1 MVAAFWAA
9 GFTWWEAYPVLRE
22 RYYEGVGGE
31 RPYQYWVWADL
42 AAWTFTVGL
51 ATWAAFPRMWT
62 YARRRTPLAV
72 LALTGLV
79 CIAIA
84 TLSAMSKAEVERIW
98 LPFTLWIVTVPA
110 LTATGGGVRSCC
122 RRSRPPSCP
131 DPVDHEVVTMPE
143 QRDQVLIVEDDPQVR
158 DVVRRYL
165 ERDGLAVQVTASGT
179 EGLELARRS
188 RPDVILLDVM
198 LPGLSGLEV
207 CRILRDVD
215 GSDVPIIMLT
225 ALGDTDDR
233 IAGLQTGAD
242 DYIGKPFSVKELAL
256 RVGSVLRRSRSGTST
271 DTSDGPLADGDLV
284 VDPVARTATKDGEP
298 LRLTTRELD
307 LLVFLLRHPGVVHS
321 RADLLPRCGAGTS
334 ATTRRSPCTSS
345 GSGTRSSRSRR
356 SLGASSP
363 STAWATA
370 TTSTEDRA

>member
-1 MVAAFWAA
+1 VA
-9 GFTWWEAYPVLRE
+9 
-22 RYYEGVGGE
+22 EG
-31 RPYQYWVWADL
+31 
-42 AAWTFTVGL
+42 
-51 ATWAAFPRMWT
+51 
-62 YARRRTPLAV
+62 
-72 LALTGLV
+72 
-79 CIAIA
+79 
-84 TLSAMSKAEVERIW
+84 
-98 LPFTLWIVTVPA
+98 
-110 LTATGGGVRSCC
+110 
-122 RRSRPPSCP
+122 
-131 DPVDHEVVTMPE
+131 
-143 QRDQVLIVEDDPQVR
+143 RDQVLIVEDDPQVR

-188 RPDVILLDVM
+188 RPDVIVLDVM

-271 DTSDGPLADGDLV
+271 ETSDGPLTDGDLV
-284 VDPVARTATKDGEP
+284 VDPAARTATKDGEP

-321 RADLLPRCGAGTS
+321 RADLLSQVWGWDFGDHSTVTVHVKRLRHKIEPVPAEPRRIVTVYGLGYRYDLDGGS
-334 ATTRRSPCTSS
+334 A
-345 GSGTRSSRSRR
+345 
-356 SLGASSP
+356 
-363 STAWATA
+363 
-370 TTSTEDRA
+370 

>member
-1 MVAAFWAA
+1 
-9 GFTWWEAYPVLRE
+9 
-22 RYYEGVGGE
+22 
-31 RPYQYWVWADL
+31 
-42 AAWTFTVGL
+42 
-51 ATWAAFPRMWT
+51 
-62 YARRRTPLAV
+62 
-72 LALTGLV
+72 
-79 CIAIA
+79 
-84 TLSAMSKAEVERIW
+84 
-98 LPFTLWIVTVPA
+98 
-110 LTATGGGVRSCC
+110 
-122 RRSRPPSCP
+122 
-131 DPVDHEVVTMPE
+131 MPE

-271 DTSDGPLADGDLV
+271 DTSEGPLADGDLV
-284 VDPVARTATKDGEP
+284 VDPVARTATRSGEP

-307 LLVFLLRHPGVVHS
+307 LLVFLLRHPGIVHS
-321 RADLLPRCGAGTS
+321 RADLLSQVWGWDFGDHSTVTVHVKRLRHKIETTPAEPRRIVTVYG
-334 ATTRRSPCTSS
+334 
-345 GSGTRSSRSRR
+345 
-356 SLGASSP
+356 LGYRYDLDGGPA
-363 STAWATA
+363 
-370 TTSTEDRA
+370 

>member
-1 MVAAFWAA
+1 
-9 GFTWWEAYPVLRE
+9 
-22 RYYEGVGGE
+22 
-31 RPYQYWVWADL
+31 
-42 AAWTFTVGL
+42 
-51 ATWAAFPRMWT
+51 
-62 YARRRTPLAV
+62 
-72 LALTGLV
+72 
-79 CIAIA
+79 
-84 TLSAMSKAEVERIW
+84 
-98 LPFTLWIVTVPA
+98 
-110 LTATGGGVRSCC
+110 
-122 RRSRPPSCP
+122 
-131 DPVDHEVVTMPE
+131 MPE
-143 QRDQVLIVEDDPQVR
+143 ERDQVLIVEDDPQVR

-271 DTSDGPLADGDLV
+271 DTSDGPLTDGDLV
-284 VDPVARTATKDGEP
+284 VDPVARTATKGGEP

-321 RADLLPRCGAGTS
+321 RADLLSQVWGWDFGDHSTVTVHVKRLRHKIEPTPAEPRRIVTVYGLGY
-334 ATTRRSPCTSS
+334 RYDLEGDSS
-345 GSGTRSSRSRR
+345 
-356 SLGASSP
+356 
-363 STAWATA
+363 
-370 TTSTEDRA
+370 

>member
-1 MVAAFWAA
+1 
-9 GFTWWEAYPVLRE
+9 
-22 RYYEGVGGE
+22 
-31 RPYQYWVWADL
+31 
-42 AAWTFTVGL
+42 
-51 ATWAAFPRMWT
+51 
-62 YARRRTPLAV
+62 
-72 LALTGLV
+72 
-79 CIAIA
+79 
-84 TLSAMSKAEVERIW
+84 
-98 LPFTLWIVTVPA
+98 
-110 LTATGGGVRSCC
+110 
-122 RRSRPPSCP
+122 
-131 DPVDHEVVTMPE
+131 MPE
-143 QRDQVLIVEDDPQVR
+143 ERDQVLIVEDDPQVR

-188 RPDVILLDVM
+188 RPDVIVLDVM

-256 RVGSVLRRSRSGTST
+256 RVGSVLRRSRSGSST
-271 DTSDGPLADGDLV
+271 DTSDGPLADGDLL
-284 VDPVARTATKDGEP
+284 VDPVARTATKGGEP

-321 RADLLPRCGAGTS
+321 RADLLSQVWGWDFGDHSTVTVHVKRLRRKIEPAPAEPRRIVTVYG
-334 ATTRRSPCTSS
+334 
-345 GSGTRSSRSRR
+345 
-356 SLGASSP
+356 LGYRYDLDEGR
-363 STAWATA
+363 T
-370 TTSTEDRA
+370 

>member
-1 MVAAFWAA
+1 
-9 GFTWWEAYPVLRE
+9 
-22 RYYEGVGGE
+22 
-31 RPYQYWVWADL
+31 
-42 AAWTFTVGL
+42 
-51 ATWAAFPRMWT
+51 
-62 YARRRTPLAV
+62 
-72 LALTGLV
+72 
-79 CIAIA
+79 
-84 TLSAMSKAEVERIW
+84 
-98 LPFTLWIVTVPA
+98 
-110 LTATGGGVRSCC
+110 
-122 RRSRPPSCP
+122 
-131 DPVDHEVVTMPE
+131 MPE
-143 QRDQVLIVEDDPQVR
+143 ERDRVLIVEDDPQVR

-256 RVGSVLRRSRSGTST
+256 RVGSVLRRSRSGTGT
-271 DTSDGPLADGDLV
+271 DASDGALTDGDLV
-284 VDPVARTATKDGEP
+284 VDPVARTATKDGKP

-321 RADLLPRCGAGTS
+321 RSDLLSQVWGWDFGDHSTVTVHVKRLRHKIEPTPAEPRRIVTVYGLGYRYDLNEGS
-334 ATTRRSPCTSS
+334 A
-345 GSGTRSSRSRR
+345 
-356 SLGASSP
+356 
-363 STAWATA
+363 
-370 TTSTEDRA
+370 